1 MSTSSNEENVDVYEL
16 NALGPYNHGT
26 WSGNGRTLGAEEAL
40 EGRAG
45 HIVGMFVSGIK
56 KHYSAEQL
64 AEMTMVD
71 VGCYDGFLSVEIEK
85 QVRLKKITAVEPRRK
100 NIRKGEIAR
109 RFCGVKT
116 SIEFAEGD
124 IASLA
129 ASGQTFDIV
138 FCSGVF
144 HHLENVDWAVKT
156 LKKICSECIF
166 IESQVYFSPRFSIFK
181 NLYDRFN
188 FRVIEPKDII
198 YKFVPKSYSISGFK
212 FETNYYDGSASGF
225 SLVTV
230 PSPET
235 IKMTLEANGFN
246 DVEIL
251 SMGDEYR
258 SHIRSR
264 LRDFSAACLFA
275 KLNAGAPGVA
285 TKISKYIFEY
295 ERGMLL
301 EPLSPRLDGIFARY
315 NAKKTS
321 FGDRLL
327 LSLITSKHPLVFKFM
342 MPALL
347 QAFCD
352 TALQREIVSNI
363 KFAAHDKILFE
374 FAKALHRKSAFAS
387 ALSVLN
393 EIVGKPNTDWRI
405 TYRAFALM
413 AIINLQTNDSAGAR
427 KHIELCLLAN
437 SNFPISH
444 IIESLP
450 ELPVPPPNNTQQ

>member
-40 EGRAG
+40 EGRAS
-45 HIVGMFVSGIK
+45 HIVGTFLSGIK
-56 KHYSAEQL
+56 KHYSADQL

-71 VGCYDGFLSVEIEK
+71 IGCYDGFLSVEIEK
-85 QVRLKKITAVEPRRK
+85 QVRLKKITAVEPRSK

-109 RFCGVKT
+109 KFCGVKT
-116 SIEFAEGD
+116 SVEFAEGD

-129 ASGQTFDIV
+129 ASGQMFDIV

-156 LKKICSECIF
+156 LKKICAKCIF

-181 NLYDRFN
+181 KLYDRFN
-188 FRVIEPKDII
+188 FRIIEPKDII

-251 SMGDEYR
+251 SMGDHYR

-275 KLNAGAPGVA
+275 KLNDGAPSVA
-285 TKISKYIFEY
+285 TKISNYIFEY
-295 ERGMLL
+295 ERAMLL
-301 EPLSPRLDGIFARY
+301 EPLDPRLEEIFARY
-315 NAKKTS
+315 HAKNNS
-321 FGDRLL
+321 LWDRLL
-327 LSLITSKHPLVFKFM
+327 LSLITSKQPLVFKFM
-342 MPALL
+342 MPSFLR
-347 QAFCD
+347 AFCE
-352 TALQREIVSNI
+352 TALQREILSNI

-374 FAKALHRKSAFAS
+374 FAKTLYRKKDFKS
-387 ALSVLN
+387 ALSVLG
-393 EIVGKPNTDWRI
+393 EIVGKPNADWRI

-437 SNFPISH
+437 SNFPISS

-450 ELPVPPPNNTQQ
+450 AMP